1 MTRAPSELAIGEA
14 SSCFQNCA
22 TERETN
28 SWRWTLPS
36 VSTTSDSDLVAQIG
50 VGDRLA
56 LGELYDRHVR
66 SVYRF
71 ARAQL
76 SSNEDAEDVTQDT
89 FITLAQRVRSIHL
102 VDSSALPWLI
112 VTCRNHARN
121 RQRAAARE
129 LSRRKDLDENETIST
144 EADPELEAL
153 TGELRAAVDAAIRE
167 LSPAD
172 QALFKLCI
180 EGGSSYAA
188 AAQALGVSHGT
199 VRNRLSR
206 IRTRLQ
212 RALASAK
219 EIHP

>member
-1 MTRAPSELAIGEA
+1 LLGRRHRDAEGQPVALARAEVAGEPDVGPLELEQ
-14 SSCFQNCA
+14 F
-22 TERETN
+22 EH
-28 SWRWTLPS
+28 
-36 VSTTSDSDLVAQIG
+36 LVGA
-50 VGDRLA
+50 GDRLA
-56 LGELYDRHVR
+56 LGQLYDRHVR

-76 SSNEDAEDVTQDT
+76 RSSEAAEDATQAT
-89 FITLAQRVRSIHL
+89 FVTLAQRVRSIHL
-102 VDSSALPWLI
+102 VDGSALPWLI

-129 LSRRKDLDENETIST
+129 HARRKDINAHELIRTQQ
-144 EADPELEAL
+144 DPELEAL
-153 TGELRAAVDAAIRE
+153 AGELRIAVNAAIQE

-180 EGGSSYAA
+180 EDGLSYAA
-188 AAQALGVSHGT
+188 AAKTLGVSHGT

-212 RALASAK
+212 RALAPAK
-219 EIHP
+219 EIRP